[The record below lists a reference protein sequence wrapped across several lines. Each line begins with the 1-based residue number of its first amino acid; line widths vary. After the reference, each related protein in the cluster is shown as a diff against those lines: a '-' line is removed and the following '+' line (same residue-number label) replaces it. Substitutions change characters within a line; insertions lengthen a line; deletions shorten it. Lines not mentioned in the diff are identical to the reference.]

1 MLAIVVAKLP
11 SCEAVQ
17 IQRVSRCAA
26 LCPSCSVC
34 TSFLCVQSLTRLTVA
49 CATPGVWSPS
59 CESVSRAVAG
69 TSGALLLPAGNC
81 RLVWLSS
88 C

>member
-1 MLAIVVAKLP
+1 MLCGLILLCCACVDSWRCLQVLAIVVAKLP

-17 IQRVSRCAA
+17 LQRVSRCAA

-49 CATPGVWSPS
+49 CATPGVW
-59 CESVSRAVAG
+59 V
-69 TSGALLLPAGNC
+69 TFL
-81 RLVWLSS
+81 
-88 C
+88 